1 MRTYTGTE
9 TVEGGY
15 YLNTRDWKLEVVD
28 APNGVLPGDDGARYT
43 RVPALAMLAV
53 GPLMGMVFV
62 MLLPFIGLWVV
73 AEQTW
78 RKLGPG
84 LRATAR
90 EQTTVPPLAK
100 PAAGLRR

>member
-9 TVEGGY
+9 TVKGGY

-28 APNGVLPGDDGARYT
+28 APDGVLPGDAAARYT
-43 RVPALAMLAV
+43 RVPTLAMLAV

-73 AEQTW
+73 AERTF

-84 LRATAR
+84 LRVTRDEKVA
-90 EQTTVPPLAK
+90 VPPLAK